1 MPLSSQINVH
11 KLVPNKRYVIEVQ
24 WNLTNDMRMPT
35 ETILTGTFI
44 DATFKRG
51 RSRSFDTGL
60 VILLSRPRFETRFRI
75 NGEIQIVSSVNRFY
89 EILNPN
95 PIEIA
100 NVSTIYKLPIP
111 NDLKKI
117 VNYYI
122 GNRKKLYYRKK
133 PLKNSQQ

>member
-133 PLKNSQQ
+133 PLKNSQ

>member
-1 MPLSSQINVH
+1 MPLSSQINVNN
-11 KLVPNKRYVIEVQ
+11 LVPNKRYVIEVQ
-24 WNLTNDMRMPT
+24 WNLTNDIRMPR

-51 RSRSFDTGL
+51 RSHSFDTGL

-75 NGEIQIVSSVNRFY
+75 NGEIQTVSSVNRFY
-89 EILNPN
+89 EILTPDPN
-95 PIEIA
+95 EISNA
-100 NVSTIYKLPIP
+100 FAVYNLPIP

-133 PLKNSQQ
+133 S

>member
-100 NVSTIYKLPIP
+100 NVSAIYKLPIP

-133 PLKNSQQ
+133 PLKNSQ

>member
-24 WNLTNDMRMPT
+24 WNLTNDMRMPS

-100 NVSTIYKLPIP
+100 TVSTIYKLPIP

-122 GNRKKLYYRKK
+122 GNRKKLFYRKK
-133 PLKNSQQ
+133 P